1 MTQAGVGSLVGLS
14 QSEISRLER
23 GEGFSTSID
32 MWVAIGIALRRPIA
46 VAFSRDV
53 VEPLKDSGH
62 LEAQELVLRLAT
74 AAGWAGAFE
83 VPSRPDQPWH
93 STDLVL
99 RRAGETVLVEI
110 WNRLDDLGAAVRST
124 DRKVAEFADDRLV
137 ECWLLVDTAANR
149 AIVWRY
155 PTILRSRF
163 PESSA
168 AFVRSISQAAPLPSR
183 SAVAWIDL
191 RAATLRPMRFRQ

>member
-1 MTQAGVGSLVGLS
+1 LS
-14 QSEISRLER
+14 QAEISALESGGGSR
-23 GEGFSTSID
+23 TSIET
-32 MWVAIGIALRRPIA
+32 WVAIGVALRRP
-46 VAFSRDV
+46 VAISFSRDGV
-53 VEPLKDSGH
+53 QPLNDAGH

-83 VPSRPDQPWH
+83 VPSRPDEPRH
-93 STDLVL
+93 SSDLVL

-124 DRKVAEFADDRLV
+124 DRKVAELANDRLV
-137 ECWLLVDTAANR
+137 ECWLLVDTVANR
-149 AIVWRY
+149 AIVRRY

-168 AFVRSISQAAPLPSR
+168 ALVRAISQAAPLPRR
-183 SAVAWIDL
+183 SAAAWIDL
-191 RAATLRPMRFRQ
+191 RAAMLRPLRLHR